1 MIEQV
6 KRFIE
11 LTKTKRDLATQA
23 KVVNE
28 ELATLQDPVLEYFN
42 EQGMQSM
49 NLDGMTLFISSKMYA
64 KRCIDISV
72 EDAIRALEEAHLDTF
87 TAPAINTQGLSKYFR
102 EAEENGEEVPSC
114 LEGKIDVNRYYEVV
128 ARKS

>member
-1 MIEQV
+1 MINQV
-6 KRFIE
+6 KRFVQ
-11 LTKTKRDLATQA
+11 LTKQKRDLATEA
-23 KVVNE
+23 KAVNE
-28 ELATLQDPVLEYFN
+28 ELAKLQEPVLEYFN

-49 NLDGMTLFISSKMYA
+49 NIDGMTLFIGSKLYA
-64 KRCIDISV
+64 KRCVDISV
-72 EDAIRALEEAHLDTF
+72 EEAIKALQEAHLDTF

-102 EAEENGEEVPSC
+102 EAEDNGEEVPSC

>member
-1 MIEQV
+1 MIDQV
-6 KRFIE
+6 KRFVE
-11 LTKTKRDLATQA
+11 LTKQKRAFDAEVKLI
-23 KVVNE
+23 NS
-28 ELATLQDPVLEYFN
+28 ELKQLQDPVMTYFN
-42 EQGMQSM
+42 DQGVQSM
-49 NLDGMTLFISSKMYA
+49 NVDGMTMFITGKLYA
-64 KRCIDISV
+64 KRCPDVSLD
-72 EDAIRALEEAHLDTF
+72 DAIKALEEARLDSF